1 MVLVV
6 WWLESHSTVNTNTVP
21 KLSCL
26 NSVRKVYFGRKV
38 KTVTFK
44 GITVVESYIMPKRDK
59 QRNVEDKWGTV
70 TCSAEWENP
79 QKDKAQI
86 HQINMQISHR
96 SIDGKFHA

>member
-1 MVLVV
+1 
-6 WWLESHSTVNTNTVP
+6 
-21 KLSCL
+21 
-26 NSVRKVYFGRKV
+26 
-38 KTVTFK
+38 
-44 GITVVESYIMPKRDK
+44 MPKRDK